1 MRSDEELAA
10 ALFPT
15 MPQEQPAQ
23 QHRPAGRAST
33 PPPQRTDEERA
44 NRLFDTAEHYQDLVS
59 DEARPGGLHVSAE
72 ALAKLGLDHSD
83 AKVLMSRLRDAHQ
96 NPPTDMD
103 RARWRHAAEKR
114 IAEMDYQPGDVEAA
128 KNLALSDPWISR
140 LLSETGV
147 GSQPEIVEMM
157 IGAARTARSR
167 GRKL

>member
-44 NRLFDTAEHYQDLVS
+44 NRLFDTSEHYKDLTEGE
-59 DEARPGGLHVSAE
+59 DAPGGLHVSAE

-83 AKVLMSRLRDAHQ
+83 AKVLMSRMREFNL
-96 NPPTDMD
+96 NPPDDMQ
-103 RARWRHAAEKR
+103 RARWRHQSEKR
-114 IAEMDYQPGDVEAA
+114 IAEMGYHRADVDAA
-128 KNLALSDPWISR
+128 MKMVKTDPQLSK
-140 LLSETGV
+140 LLNHTGV
-147 GSQPEIVEMM
+147 GDHPEIVEMM
-157 IGAARTARSR
+157 IQAARTARSR